1 VNGALLE
8 LAGVRKAYPGKGAP
22 FGRRAPERVALD
34 NVDLAMAKG
43 EIHALVG
50 ESGSG
55 KSTLGRLALRLE
67 APSAGRIVFDG
78 QDITRASEKDMRP
91 LRPRMQIVFQD
102 PSGALDP
109 RYRASEALAEPFLAP
124 GRSLPKN
131 EIRHRAAELMRLAGL
146 PESLLAAYPHQMS
159 GGQRQRLCIARALAL
174 NPDFLVLDEPVSA
187 LDVSV
192 AARILALLADLRARL
207 NLTYLFITH
216 DLSVAARLCD
226 SVSVLHQ
233 GRIVE
238 SGPAGRVLTSPS
250 HPYTVSLIAAVP
262 VADPTMRQGALPPA
276 PPPGGLNPPGPPR

>member
-1 VNGALLE
+1 MNAAMLE

-22 FGRRAPERVALD
+22 LGSRAPERVALD
-34 NVDLAMAKG
+34 GVDLTVNRG

-78 QDITRASEKDMRP
+78 RDITRASEKELSA

-109 RYRASEALAEPFLAP
+109 RYSAAEALAEPFLAP
-124 GRSLPKN
+124 GRFLPKN
-131 EIRHRAAELMRLAGL
+131 EVKNRAVELMRLAGL
-146 PESLLAAYPHQMS
+146 PESLLAAYPHQLS

-192 AARILALLADLRARL
+192 AARILALLADLRSRL

-216 DLSVAARLCD
+216 DLSVVARLCD
-226 SVSVLHQ
+226 TVSVMLQ

-238 SGPAGRVLTSPS
+238 TGPAQCVLAAPS
-250 HPYTVSLIAAVP
+250 HPYTAGLLAAMP
-262 VADPTMRQGALPPA
+262 VANPRRREEM
-276 PPPGGLNPPGPPR
+276 PGGSAPGPRWER

>member
-1 VNGALLE
+1 MSAALLE
-8 LAGVRKAYPGKGAP
+8 LAGVRKTYPGKGAP
-22 FGRRAPERVALD
+22 LGRRAPERVALD
-34 NVDLAMAKG
+34 GVDLTVARG

-67 APSAGRIVFDG
+67 EPGAGRIVFDG
-78 QDITRASEKDMRP
+78 RDITRASEKDMRV

-124 GRSLPKN
+124 GRRLPNN
-131 EIRHRAAELMRLAGL
+131 EIKKRAAELMRLAGL
-146 PESLLAAYPHQMS
+146 PGSLLAAYPHQMS

-174 NPDFLVLDEPVSA
+174 SPEFLVLDEPVSA

-192 AARILALLADLRARL
+192 AARILALLADLRSSL
-207 NLTYLFITH
+207 DLTYLFITH
-216 DLSVAARLCD
+216 DLSVVARLCD
-226 SVSVLHQ
+226 TVSVMHQ

-238 SGPAGRVLTSPS
+238 SGPVRTVLAAPS
-250 HPYTVSLIAAVP
+250 HPYTAALIAAIP
-262 VADPTMRQGALPPA
+262 VADPRKRKWHDDPDVLG
-276 PPPGGLNPPGPPR
+276 